1 LYGSLK
7 GKSFDEIVRYGNLV
21 IRHMSEP
28 SNDSEIYSDGIPKEG
43 VRSKEVLI
51 RIMAVHLFRQKIKE
65 TENKTFDIEEGG
77 WTEWQHFWLG
87 QSKRLWT
94 KENDRN
100 VIIGVLKHGYGKWM
114 EISQD
119 SSLDLLTNLYD
130 QLRMQHHTDET
141 NKDEQPLLDE
151 QQQQQLQDKPSDSY
165 VRTPFSDS
173 LVSKF
178 IRKRVLLLENAL
190 NVEYQIRLWKNNQR
204 LLSSNVQIPT
214 PVNTSSEPSKPGRST
229 SAGNSSHKLS
239 TSITAVGDA
248 FNLSDPSELKEDNP
262 RFKFYSKFKQLDQ
275 FVHIIADEA
284 QKAYGG
290 NKNSGVRFRKDMRLV
305 EGLIAQI
312 KTELGTIQKTT
323 TAHKKVDPSAQGN
336 SKTTKS
342 NELIK
347 QSTSL
352 ATNVMDDELPQTSQD
367 GAPKPLTGST
377 SPGNVDQSIQTL
389 NVSKS

>member
-1 LYGSLK
+1 
-7 GKSFDEIVRYGNLV
+7 
-21 IRHMSEP
+21 
-28 SNDSEIYSDGIPKEG
+28 
-43 VRSKEVLI
+43 
-51 RIMAVHLFRQKIKE
+51 
-65 TENKTFDIEEGG
+65 
-77 WTEWQHFWLG
+77 LG

-130 QLRMQHHTDET
+130 QLRMQHHIDET

-151 QQQQQLQDKPSDSY
+151 QQQQQLQDKPNDSY

-214 PVNTSSEPSKPGRST
+214 PVNTSSEPSKPGRSA
-229 SAGNSSHKLS
+229 SASTSSHKSS

-275 FVHIIADEA
+275 FVHIIADES
-284 QKAYGG
+284 QKAYTG

-323 TAHKKVDPSAQGN
+323 TAHKKVDPGAQGN
-336 SKTTKS
+336 SKSTKS
-342 NELIK
+342 NELTK

-352 ATNVMDDELPQTSQD
+352 ATNVMDDGLPQTLQD
-367 GAPKPLTGST
+367 GVPKPLTGST
-377 SPGNVDQSIQTL
+377 SPGNVDQNIQTL